1 MRILLINGPNL
12 NTLGEREPDVYGTTT
27 LPEIEARA
35 SEKAREL
42 GAELRSFQSNH
53 EGAIVD
59 FIQTEAP
66 DADGIVIN
74 GGAFTHYSLALR
86 DALASAGKP
95 AIEVHI
101 SNIYGREPFRQSSVT
116 AGVCRG
122 IIAGLGTYGYLAA
135 IEALVQELRPRRR
148 RPARKTTSR
157 KTSSRKSAPRKTS
170 ARKSTRRR

>member
-12 NTLGEREPDVYGTTT
+12 NTLGRREPEIYGTTT
-27 LPEIEARA
+27 LADIEARA
-35 SEKAREL
+35 SDRAREL
-42 GAELRSFQSNH
+42 GAELRPFQSNH
-53 EGAIVD
+53 EGAIID
-59 FIQTEAP
+59 FIQREAP

-101 SNIYGREPFRQSSVT
+101 SNIYGREPFRRRSVT

-122 IIAGLGTYGYLAA
+122 VIAGLGARGYLAA
-135 IEALVQELRPRRR
+135 IEALVALVHDREPG
-148 RPARKTTSR
+148 T
-157 KTSSRKSAPRKTS
+157 
-170 ARKSTRRR
+170 